1 MARLAVAVATSAL
14 GVLAGVYSLGVA
26 RSEPAYWFAGDSRSG
41 DAALLAAGWAL
52 IAAGVVYWLRRPR
65 NPCGPLL
72 AAAGFA
78 WFVPEWNNAA
88 IGSALAFTIGLVL
101 SAAYPVLVGH
111 ALLAYPG
118 GALSSRTERALVT
131 IAYAGAVVVSG
142 LAPALVFSP
151 ADEACGQCPRN
162 LMLAWGRPGAA
173 DDLGRLGVYLGVAWV
188 TALMLLVLARLAR
201 PDARRSAGPVLL
213 PGGAFLGLV
222 AAELAASVDR
232 GFVAA
237 GTLERRLWLGQA
249 AALCAVAAGVLWGLT
264 RSRRARAAT
273 ARLVVDLAQSRPAG
287 GLRASLGRI
296 VGDPELVLAYPL
308 DGSDRLVDA
317 DGRPV
322 APAEDLERTTLVRD
336 GRTVAVLA
344 HAPGALADEQLVEEV
359 AAAARLA
366 LENERLQ
373 AEVRA
378 RVEELQASRARI
390 VEAGDAERKRLERN
404 LHDGAQQRLVG
415 LSLSLRLLRSQLAD
429 SDASVPLG
437 RAEEEV
443 RSAVADLRE
452 LAHGIFPAVLADEGL
467 AAAID
472 ALAEDAAIPI
482 RIDGMSD
489 DRFPGPVETAAY
501 TVVAELARTATD
513 AVAVSAVRSGD
524 VLLLEVET
532 RDPASAFDVVGLED
546 RVGAIG
552 GRLSVEADIGGRVTI
567 RAELPCGS

>member
-1 MARLAVAVATSAL
+1 MPRLAIAIATSAL

-26 RSEPAYWFAGDSRSG
+26 RDEPAYWFAGGSRSG

-78 WFVPEWNNAA
+78 WLVPEWNNAA

-101 SAAYPVLVGH
+101 SAAYPALVGH

-118 GALSSRTERALVT
+118 GTLSSRTERAVVAS
-131 IAYAGAVVVSG
+131 AYAGAAIVAG
-142 LAPALVFSP
+142 LAPALVFDP
-151 ADEACGQCPRN
+151 TGACGQCPRN
-162 LMLAWGRPGAA
+162 LVLAWGRPGAA
-173 DDLGRLGVYLGVAWV
+173 DDLGRLGVSFGVAWAA
-188 TALMLLVLARLAR
+188 ALTLLVLLRLAR
-201 PDARRSAGPVLL
+201 AEARRGAGPVLL
-213 PGGAFLGLV
+213 PGAVFLGLV

-232 GFVAA
+232 GFVAN
-237 GTLERRLWLGQA
+237 GTLERRLWLSQA
-249 AALCAVAAGVLWGLT
+249 VALCAVAAGVLWGLT
-264 RSRRARAAT
+264 RGRRARAAA

-296 VGDPELVLAYPL
+296 VGDPDLVLAYPV
-308 DGSDRLVDA
+308 DGSTRLVDA
-317 DGRPV
+317 DGHPV
-322 APAEDLERTTLVRD
+322 VPAVSLERTALVRD

-344 HAPGALADEQLVEEV
+344 HEPGALADEHLVDEV
-359 AAAARLA
+359 ARAARLA
-366 LENERLQ
+366 LEHERLQ

-378 RVEELQASRARI
+378 RVEELRASRARI
-390 VEAGDAERKRLERN
+390 VEAGDAERKRLERD

-415 LSLSLRLLRSQLAD
+415 LSLSLRLLHRQLGA
-429 SDASVPLG
+429 SDASARLDD
-437 RAEEEV
+437 AEREL
-443 RSAVADLRE
+443 RTAIADLRE

-472 ALAEDAAIPI
+472 ALAEDAAVPI
-482 RIDGMSD
+482 RVERTTEE
-489 DRFPGPVETAAY
+489 RFPASVETAAY
-501 TVVAELARTATD
+501 TVVAEPARTARGPIG
-513 AVAVSAVRSGD
+513 VRAVRHGD
-524 VLLLEVET
+524 LLVVEVET
-532 RDPASAFDVVGLED
+532 GDPISDFDIVSLED

-552 GRLSVEADIGGRVTI
+552 GRLALVHGTGSRATI